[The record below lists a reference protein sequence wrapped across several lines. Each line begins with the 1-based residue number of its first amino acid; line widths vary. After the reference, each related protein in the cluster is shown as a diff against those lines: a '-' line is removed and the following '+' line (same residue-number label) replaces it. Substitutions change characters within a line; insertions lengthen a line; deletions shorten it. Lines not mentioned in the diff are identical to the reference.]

1 MAHSHH
7 VIWLKL
13 VAVSYAFI
21 AGKNLTAFFPRDRL
35 QHAPGFCRTEN
46 ART

>member
-1 MAHSHH
+1 M
-7 VIWLKL
+7 KL

-21 AGKNLTAFFPRDRL
+21 AGKKLTAFFPRDRL
-35 QHAPGFCRTEN
+35 QHTPGFCCTDN